1 MLATTVFS
9 NSKFIKELLVFL
21 IVRLA
26 PLSSSGTD
34 IEQSEEHYT
43 VSQKV
48 QLLNSIG
55 KDRYSEVF
63 LGKRG
68 SQCVA
73 VKTFSAAIEQ
83 SWKREGMIYDAF
95 VLDNENILQF
105 VDSMYCTGKVSIT
118 GTSLKLA
125 L

>member
-1 MLATTVFS
+1 M
-9 NSKFIKELLVFL
+9 FL

-26 PLSSSGTD
+26 PLSSSGSD
-34 IEQSEEHYT
+34 IEHSKEHYT

-68 SQCVA
+68 SQCV

-83 SWKREGMIYDAF
+83 F
-95 VLDNENILQF
+95 
-105 VDSMYCTGKVSIT
+105 
-118 GTSLKLA
+118 
-125 L
+125 

>member
-1 MLATTVFS
+1 M
-9 NSKFIKELLVFL
+9 
-21 IVRLA
+21 RLA

-55 KDRYSEVF
+55 KDCYSEVF

-83 SWKREGMIYDAF
+83 SWKRERMIYHYSSC
-95 VLDNENILQF
+95 VTEIKLIL
-105 VDSMYCTGKVSIT
+105 
-118 GTSLKLA
+118 
-125 L
+125 